1 MKRILILA
9 ALLATPAWAHETT
22 GQHGGSVVDAGS
34 YHIELVAND
43 TAVNLYVTD
52 GASKEVDASAFKGTA
67 ILLIDGKPQRIAL
80 SPAGG
85 NRLTGTSSAAIS
97 KAPKGA
103 VQLQI
108 PNGTTVQGKF

>member
-1 MKRILILA
+1 MKRIVILA
-9 ALLATPAWAHETT
+9 ALLATPAWAHETIA
-22 GQHGGSVVDAGS
+22 QHGGTVVDAGH
-34 YHIELVAND
+34 YHMELVAND

-52 GASKEVDASAFKGTA
+52 GASKEVDASDFKGTA

-85 NRLTGTSSAAIS
+85 NRLTGTSSGAMS

-103 VQLQI
+103 VQIHI
-108 PNGTTVQGKF
+108 PDGTTVQGKF